1 MPINSPTVRSDPPIW
16 IRRLVLLRQCHP
28 PEVIREVTFRRGL
41 NIILGEGVGHA
52 VGKST
57 LCRLIRACLGESDLF
72 EPGRRADIE
81 REFPGGAIAADVV
94 VDGTTWNVVRPFA
107 SNARGRAAL
116 DLDLLELAQDPPSD
130 HPWHAFQ
137 DAIHA
142 ATLGRLDP
150 PVQYSDGTPAAW
162 PHLLAACTRDQS
174 TRLSDVLT
182 WRPAKVPSRKEDRSL
197 LYRTLLGLLDAKEAA
212 AAREV
217 IQAETHLSE
226 VKGRLTRLE
235 HDARVRFLDHWQ
247 VLASDPAFDRD
258 AEAAWEAN
266 DLGDEILQVVVNRLR
281 QEHEAMLRQASA
293 HIDAALDQRSRASL
307 ALEDLQRQ
315 IDELNCQVE
324 NLTLCARGDPDARK
338 AQVAAIDQMLAAGAT
353 CQHLQAL
360 PYTFPL
366 SKCNEL
372 TSRLE
377 AKRAD
382 YNATGAWDEAT
393 NHRNQTQI
401 NELQAQVRAVQTL
414 MEQPTADRNRAH
426 SELAMFSHQQR
437 EAQRTLDRNDESFQ
451 RITASLAIRSG
462 NDDESSSLRADQS
475 TCEHRL
481 EQAKAQ
487 RDACMAESSQA
498 TSDVRALYRELVK
511 AIAGPA
517 YWGKAELTAK
527 GIEFEMGTDTAAGGE
542 TYKALAVPIA
552 DLTALL
558 RGIAGQGIHPGFL
571 IHDCPREADMNAAL
585 YGHLFEA
592 AKSLEDQHGGPDHAA
607 FQYIIT
613 TTTPPPDNLSSE
625 PWIRERFSSDSADG
639 LLFKTRI
646 STPIQM
652 KMQIRN
658 ESDSQD
664 YS

>member
-1 MPINSPTVRSDPPIW
+1 MFISSPTVRSEPTIW
-16 IRRLVLLRQCHP
+16 IRRLVLLRQCRP
-28 PEVIREVTFRRGL
+28 PEVVREISFRRGL

-57 LCRLIRACLGESDLF
+57 LCRLIRACLGESDLV

-81 REFPGGAIAADVV
+81 REFPDGAVAAEVVVAGAI
-94 VDGTTWNVVRPFA
+94 WSVVRPFA

-116 DLDLLELAQDPPSD
+116 DLDLLDLAQAPSSE
-130 HPWHAFQ
+130 HPWQAFQ
-137 DAIHA
+137 DAIYA

-150 PVQYSDGTPAAW
+150 PVQYSDGTPASW

-174 TRLSDVLT
+174 TRLTNVLT
-182 WRPAKVPSRKEDRSL
+182 WRPTKDPSHKEDRSL

-217 IQAETHLSE
+217 IQTETHLRGL
-226 VKGRLTRLE
+226 KGRLTRLE

-247 VLASDPAFDRD
+247 VLASDPALDRD

-281 QEHEAMLRQASA
+281 QEHETMLRQASA
-293 HIDAALDQRSRASL
+293 HIDAALDQRSRASF

-315 IDELNCQVE
+315 IDELNRQVE

-338 AQVAAIDQMLAAGAT
+338 AQVAAIDQMLAAGAA

-360 PYTFPL
+360 PYNFPL
-366 SKCNEL
+366 SECTAL

-382 YNATGAWDEAT
+382 YNATGTWDEAA
-393 NHRNQTQI
+393 NQRNQAQI
-401 NELQAQVRAVQTL
+401 NHLQAQIRGLQAS
-414 MEQPTADRNRAH
+414 MKQPTADRNRAQ
-426 SELAMFSHQQR
+426 SELAIFSQQQR
-437 EAQRTLDRNDESFQ
+437 EAQRSLDRIDEAFL
-451 RITASLAIRSG
+451 RITSSLAIRSG
-462 NDDESSSLRADQS
+462 NDDESSRLRAEQKTS
-475 TCEHRL
+475 EQRM
-481 EQAKAQ
+481 EQAKAL
-487 RDACMAESSQA
+487 RDACMAESRHAISE
-498 TSDVRALYRELVK
+498 VRALYHELVN

-527 GIEFEMGTDTAAGGE
+527 GIEFKMGSDTATGGE

-558 RGIAGQGIHPGFL
+558 RGVAGRGIHPGFL
-571 IHDCPREADMNAAL
+571 IHDCPREADMNASL

-613 TTTPPPDNLSSE
+613 TTTPPPSHLANSPWICERLSSNTE
-625 PWIRERFSSDSADG
+625 DG
-639 LLFKTRI
+639 LLFKKHIAVVEQLSLRMEMEGP
-646 STPIQM
+646 S
-652 KMQIRN
+652 
-658 ESDSQD
+658 
-664 YS
+664 